1 MTQNS
6 ISDRATRAPRPTATR
21 TTSSS
26 SPTALST
33 TLAIAVRRP
42 CASARLMANTTL
54 GPGMAMMI
62 AAASAKANVCCR
74 LSMGSIY
81 DSGVQLEA

>member
-21 TTSSS
+21 TTSNRR
-26 SPTALST
+26 PTALPT

-62 AAASAKANVCCR
+62 AATAAKANVCCR

-81 DSGVQLEA
+81 DSGLKLVA